1 MQNIYTPVVSTF
13 HKNDDFLGYCNNY
26 LRQMCEPGNKGIIL
40 ITLFHHEPS
49 CAMSGGGYSV
59 GALRLRPTLIY
70 FTLEIFFSFPF
81 YVAS

>member
-1 MQNIYTPVVSTF
+1 MI
-13 HKNDDFLGYCNNY
+13 FLGYCNNY

-59 GALRLRPTLIY
+59 GALRLRPTLI
-70 FTLEIFFSFPF
+70 
-81 YVAS
+81 